1 MKYNSKTHVSRLPQ
15 LPCHERLMCILFDF
29 IFPQKCT
36 KYISLPPFTESNSV
50 ANFGYFSSK
59 LMFEYLIMYVL
70 NSKIV
75 PLEVLFLEGTSGEW
89 RFLHNILS

>member
-1 MKYNSKTHVSRLPQ
+1 
-15 LPCHERLMCILFDF
+15 
-29 IFPQKCT
+29 
-36 KYISLPPFTESNSV
+36 
-50 ANFGYFSSK
+50 
-59 LMFEYLIMYVL
+59 MFEYLIMYVL